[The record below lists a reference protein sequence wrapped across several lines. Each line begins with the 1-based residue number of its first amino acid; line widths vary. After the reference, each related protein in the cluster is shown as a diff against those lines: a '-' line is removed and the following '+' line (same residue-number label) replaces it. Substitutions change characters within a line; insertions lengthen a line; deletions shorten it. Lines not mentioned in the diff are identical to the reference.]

1 MTLIK
6 SISGIRGTI
15 GGAPGN
21 ALTPVDIVKF
31 TAAYAATLPQRKPQP
46 NGERYKVVVGKDARL
61 SGDMVEQLV
70 VGTLMGCGI
79 DVVKCGFASTPTT
92 EMAVLFAKADGG
104 IILTASHNPRQWNAL
119 KLLNDKGEF
128 LTAAEGQAVL
138 DLAASE
144 EFSFAEVDNLGTVEE
159 EDFTDKHL
167 DAVLAL
173 PAVDVEAIQAA
184 HFTVVVDAVNSVGG
198 IIMPRLLERLGVK
211 CVELNCNPTGDF
223 AHNPEPLP
231 ANLVDLSRTV
241 VREQADLGV
250 SVDPDVDRLA
260 LICENGDP
268 FVEEYTLVSV
278 ADYLCELAEKAGKPI
293 ATVSNLSSSRAL
305 RDVTEAH
312 GGTYYASAVGE
323 VNVTTLM
330 HRVNALIGGEGNGG
344 VIYPA
349 IHAGRDAM
357 VGVALFLSNLAH
369 KKMKVSELKK
379 TYPQYFIA
387 KNKIQLS
394 DPALIDRILS
404 ELKKI
409 YANENINDIDGVKIS
424 FEAKKEWVH
433 LRKSNTEPII
443 RIYAEAGSMERAE
456 ALGNEVIAVAP
467 SATRL
472 SPSRTKSSDSVLL
485 PHHSPRG
492 PAGPDPAR
500 GPDRLFLHAELLGHR
515 PQPLD
520 VRHLPAAGE
529 PAGRLLTP
537 RRGTHARHEPHR
549 LRPGTPAGPGRRRRG
564 NPGRGRPLLQL
575 HEGRDAADGDASAPG

>member
-128 LTAAEGQAVL
+128 LTAMEGQAVL

-144 EFSFAEVDNLGTVEE
+144 AFSFAEVDNLGTVEE

-173 PAVDVEAIQAA
+173 PAVDVEAVKAA
-184 HFTVVVDAVNSVGG
+184 NFTVVVDAVNSVGG
-198 IIMPRLLERLGVK
+198 IIMPRLLERLGVE
-211 CVELNCNPTGDF
+211 CITLNGEPTGDF

-231 ANLVDLSRTV
+231 KNLVDLSETV
-241 VREQADLGV
+241 VREKADLGI

-260 LICENGDP
+260 FICEDGKP
-268 FVEEYTLVSV
+268 FVEEYTLVAV
-278 ADYLCELAEKAGKPI
+278 ADYLLERSEKAGVTSRN
-293 ATVSNLSSSRAL
+293 TVSNLSSSRAL

-312 GGTYYASAVGE
+312 GGTYFAAAVGE
-323 VNVTTLM
+323 VNVTTKM
-330 HRVNALIGGEGNGG
+330 HEVGALIGGEGNGG

-349 IHAGRDAM
+349 SHCGRDAM
-357 VGVALFLSNLAH
+357 VGVALFLSHLAH
-369 KKMKVSELKK
+369 KGLSVSAYKATL
-379 TYPQYFIA
+379 PPYFIA
-387 KNKIQLS
+387 KNRIDLS
-394 DPALIDRILS
+394 DKALIDRIL
-404 ELKKI
+404 EAMKEHFKDERV
-409 YANENINDIDGVKIS
+409 NTIDGVKID
-424 FEAKKEWVH
+424 FESRKQWVH

-443 RIYAEAGSMERAE
+443 RIYSEAQTEEE
-456 ALGNEVIAVAP
+456 AQRLGEEVIALA
-467 SATRL
+467 
-472 SPSRTKSSDSVLL
+472 K
-485 PHHSPRG
+485 G
-492 PAGPDPAR
+492 II
-500 GPDRLFLHAELLGHR
+500 
-515 PQPLD
+515 
-520 VRHLPAAGE
+520 GE
-529 PAGRLLTP
+529 
-537 RRGTHARHEPHR
+537 
-549 LRPGTPAGPGRRRRG
+549 
-564 NPGRGRPLLQL
+564 
-575 HEGRDAADGDASAPG
+575 